1 MSKLSSK
8 LCWQGHGRI
17 TAASLKPSGQSGIQ
31 SKFQADELSA
41 GLNGDRVV
49 PCIVDEGVH
58 FRQLPASL
66 QKLFV
71 AKVTEQSLASKEG
84 KARLQKLI
92 EDLSHIAAT
101 KQEPTDGSPEQGRGD
116 RRLSGEP

>member
-1 MSKLSSK
+1 M
-8 LCWQGHGRI
+8 HGKNYVDGAIR
-17 TAASLKPSGQSGIQ
+17 AASSANAVLFLISPWTLQ

-66 QKLFV
+66 QKLYV
-71 AKVTEQSLASKEG
+71 AKVTEQSLTSKEG

-92 EDLSHIAAT
+92 KDLSHIAAT
-101 KQEPTDGSPEQGRGD
+101 KQEPADGSPEQGRGD
-116 RRLSGEP
+116 QKLSGEP